1 MNDEILERL
10 LIDDAM
16 GQLPAD
22 VKALLAAHLASSPE
36 ARKIAE
42 EIDATVNLA
51 AKALPRPRIATPVP
65 SPIPR
70 LIGRDRIHRLLALAA
85 SFVAGAGF
93 AFLGLK
99 GATLRS
105 GPAAPMP
112 AVAQVSHPIPA
123 ARPPSDVERAA
134 QSLPFWSNRRAI
146 LLSIA
151 TRHQRE
157 SRENP

>member
-42 EIDATVNLA
+42 EIEATVNLA

-85 SFVAGAGF
+85 SFVVGAGF
-93 AFLGLK
+93 AFLELK
-99 GATLRS
+99 GTMSHSERAATI
-105 GPAAPMP
+105 ATTAPRP
-112 AVAQVSHPIPA
+112 QEVPQPHIP
-123 ARPPSDVERAA
+123 PEVEREA

-146 LLSIA
+146 LLTTA
-151 TRHQRE
+151 ARRQPE